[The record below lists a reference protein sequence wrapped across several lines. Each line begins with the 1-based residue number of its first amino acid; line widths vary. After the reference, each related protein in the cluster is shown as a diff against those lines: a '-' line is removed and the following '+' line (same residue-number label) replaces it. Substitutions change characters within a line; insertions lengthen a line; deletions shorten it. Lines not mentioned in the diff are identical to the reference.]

1 MPKVVYQAA
10 QIEDADWEVR
20 SAIATIADLHSE
32 PTPEEIARFTGMGK
46 KAIASSLKRL
56 EEMGL
61 ISRSGARSGAR
72 SSARSS
78 ARSGSSPN
86 PTSTDTSTTTK
97 RPRSAPNPTLP
108 NTQSNRRRRRME
120 DTQNEQN

>member
-61 ISRSGARSGAR
+61 ISRSGARS
-72 SSARSS
+72 SARSS